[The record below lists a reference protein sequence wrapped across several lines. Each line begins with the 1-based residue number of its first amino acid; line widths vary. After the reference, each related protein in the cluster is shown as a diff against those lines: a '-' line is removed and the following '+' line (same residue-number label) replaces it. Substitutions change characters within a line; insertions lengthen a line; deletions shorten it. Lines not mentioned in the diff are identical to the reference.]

1 MKQFYLGLI
10 FIVSTSIKE
19 AYSLSSKNV
28 LSSFSSYFH
37 DLSYEKK
44 QSVVSEALQ
53 ELQMVFPQGL
63 DIEQIPIDSNLEACQ
78 AALKRSVFQNHE
90 WYTLAMGQF
99 TQLKFYNLFINEKVS
114 AEIQSALFAAQQSSS
129 NNACPTI
136 NKNEITIQGV
146 SYTSEQISSILEE
159 SKTLKTENVQL
170 RNSVAKLQNDLQ
182 QSIRNI
188 EELKLETQAAIQES
202 KRMKVDL
209 VAMSQKLKA
218 VRAKEENL
226 KKALYYAQ
234 RGIFS
239 KVKSA
244 LTKPLRN
251 SKIKK
256 ALGSEKYKE
265 YQKNKKQEHKQ
276 VKQLGKQVKSEVS
289 KKKRERRKKI
299 IEKKAL
305 PLESTPV
312 ESNIIEQREASQSIE
327 PSQSAHSSNMIADT
341 SRIFES
347 SMSTSM

>member
-1 MKQFYLGLI
+1 MKQFYFGLI
-10 FIVSTSIKE
+10 FIACTSIKE
-19 AYSLSSKNV
+19 AYSSGNI

-37 DLSYEKK
+37 NLSYEKK
-44 QSVVSEALQ
+44 QSIVSEALQ
-53 ELQMVFPQGL
+53 ELQIVFPQGL
-63 DIEQIPIDSNLEACQ
+63 DVEQIPIDSNLETCQ

-114 AEIQSALFAAQQSSS
+114 AEIESALLAAQQSSI
-129 NNACPTI
+129 NNSCPTI
-136 NKNEITIQGV
+136 NQNEITIQGV
-146 SYTSEQISSILEE
+146 LYTSEQISSILEE
-159 SKTLKTENVQL
+159 SKILKTENVQL
-170 RNSVAKLQNDLQ
+170 RNSIAKLQNDLQ

-188 EELKLETQAAIQES
+188 EELKLEAQAAIQES

-209 VAMSQKLKA
+209 VAMSQKLKL

-256 ALGSEKYKE
+256 ILGSEKYKE
-265 YQKNKKQEHKQ
+265 YQKNKQHEHKQ

-289 KKKRERRKKI
+289 KRKKERRKKI
-299 IEKKAL
+299 IDRKNT
-305 PLESTPV
+305 PLGLIPA
-312 ESNIIEQREASQSIE
+312 ESNIIGQREASRSIE
-327 PSQSAHSSNMIADT
+327 PSQSVHSSNMITDS

-347 SMSTSM
+347 SMSPSM